1 MGVLKDK
8 NVKKLIAG
16 LDGFES
22 SRNAVKNADYKDLKA
37 FVADFLNTPDKKQ
50 RKKLSEEF
58 KRRHLELHQF
68 IKENTDLIDAET
80 EISKTVANATCGI
93 AEKAEDEKFNNLIE
107 MISESEAE

>member
-68 IKENTDLIDAET
+68 IKENPALIDAET
-80 EISKTVANATCGI
+80 EISKIVANTVNGSS
-93 AEKAEDEKFNNLIE
+93 AETENSEISNLFKVIE
-107 MISESEAE
+107 EGLNK

>member
-1 MGVLKDK
+1 M
-8 NVKKLIAG
+8 
-16 LDGFES
+16 
-22 SRNAVKNADYKDLKA
+22 Y
-37 FVADFLNTPDKKQ
+37 
-50 RKKLSEEF
+50 
-58 KRRHLELHQF
+58 QF